1 MPPRKKTVAAATYRG
16 AIDAKLGK
24 KENSRE
30 AQKEIHHFARSQVTL
45 VLEMLVYFDQPV
57 LSGDD
62 MNTIQVGRP
71 AVSRYHHQ
79 RRYFAEGEGYNFR
92 THDFPHAWAG
102 VKLGGF
108 MLLNG
113 YSYGIP
119 DDSDVSIEEDDMDDM
134 DDMGDDDSEDDQIIY
149 I

>member
-1 MPPRKKTVAAATYRG
+1 MTATLDISKIIKKAEVGLGPRSTEVG
-16 AIDAKLGK
+16 LDL
-24 KENSRE
+24 
-30 AQKEIHHFARSQVTL
+30 
-45 VLEMLVYFDQPV
+45 LVYLDQPV
-57 LSGDD
+57 FSGDD

-71 AVSRYHHQ
+71 AVSRYHRQ

-134 DDMGDDDSEDDQIIY
+134 GDDDSEDDRIIH